1 MMQEAMAMDKGM
13 STATVA
19 GPSMAQM
26 PLTFMKSG
34 ETGTVVKVREKG
46 DVLHH
51 LENLGFVAGA
61 EVKVVSEQAGN
72 FIVEVKGAAA
82 LSAKGSAPA
91 PLKAKA
97 AARGALRLFPQPRG
111 KLRRQDD
118 F

>member
-46 DVLHH
+46 DAHH

-72 FIVEVKGAAA
+72 FIVEVKGAQVA
-82 LSAKGSAPA
+82 LNKQVAQ
-91 PLKAKA
+91 
-97 AARGALRLFPQPRG
+97 RIITR
-111 KLRRQDD
+111 
-118 F
+118 

>member
-51 LENLGFVAGA
+51 L
-61 EVKVVSEQAGN
+61 
-72 FIVEVKGAAA
+72 
-82 LSAKGSAPA
+82 
-91 PLKAKA
+91 
-97 AARGALRLFPQPRG
+97 
-111 KLRRQDD
+111 
-118 F
+118 

>member
-34 ETGTVVKVREKG
+34 EMGTVVKVREKG

-61 EVKVVSEQAGN
+61 EVKVVSGAGRQ
-72 FIVEVKGAAA
+72 
-82 LSAKGSAPA
+82 LHR
-91 PLKAKA
+91 
-97 AARGALRLFPQPRG
+97 RGQRCAGRAE
-111 KLRRQDD
+111 
-118 F
+118 

>member
-34 ETGTVVKVREKG
+34 EKG

-72 FIVEVKGAAA
+72 FIVEVKGAQVA
-82 LSAKGSAPA
+82 LNKQVAQ
-91 PLKAKA
+91 
-97 AARGALRLFPQPRG
+97 RIITR
-111 KLRRQDD
+111 
-118 F
+118 

>member
-51 LENLGFVAGA
+51 LENLGFGA

-72 FIVEVKGAAA
+72 FIVEVKGAQVA
-82 LSAKGSAPA
+82 LNKQVAQ
-91 PLKAKA
+91 
-97 AARGALRLFPQPRG
+97 RIITR
-111 KLRRQDD
+111 
-118 F
+118 

>member
-19 GPSMAQM
+19 GSSMAQM
-26 PLTFMKSG
+26 PITFMKTG

-72 FIVEVKGAAA
+72 FIVEVKGAQVA
-82 LSAKGSAPA
+82 LNKQVAQ
-91 PLKAKA
+91 
-97 AARGALRLFPQPRG
+97 RIITR
-111 KLRRQDD
+111 
-118 F
+118 

>member
-26 PLTFMKSG
+26 PLTFMKTG

-51 LENLGFVAGA
+51 LAGA

-72 FIVEVKGAAA
+72 FIVEVKGARVA
-82 LSAKGSAPA
+82 LNKQVAQ
-91 PLKAKA
+91 
-97 AARGALRLFPQPRG
+97 RIITR
-111 KLRRQDD
+111 
-118 F
+118 